1 MIIIKAILKINPN
14 AEVIIKGDNID
25 TCELDWIK
33 GTPISKEDIK
43 SMIPTVEQEIA
54 DEATK
59 KINDKASADAKLNPM
74 AKPCPIESGPAPCCC
89 AANPCEILVAKSKI
103 SNFSGCG
110 ANCESLS
117 TYSCCVVS

>member
-25 TCELDWIK
+25 TCEIDWIK

-59 KINDKASADAKLNPM
+59 KINDKASADAKLK
-74 AKPCPIESGPAPCCC
+74 ALGLTDDEIEAFRS
-89 AANPCEILVAKSKI
+89 
-103 SNFSGCG
+103 
-110 ANCESLS
+110 
-117 TYSCCVVS
+117 

>member
-25 TCELDWIK
+25 TCEIDWIK

-43 SMIPTVEQEIA
+43 AMIPTVEQEIA

-59 KINDKASADAKLNPM
+59 KINDKTSADAKLK
-74 AKPCPIESGPAPCCC
+74 ALGLTDDEIEAFRS
-89 AANPCEILVAKSKI
+89 
-103 SNFSGCG
+103 
-110 ANCESLS
+110 
-117 TYSCCVVS
+117 